1 MISKKLKLSI
11 LLLSLGLTSQAQQA
25 TVAAG
30 GTASGNGGTVSY
42 SIGQVVYTTS
52 TGTNGSVAQ
61 GVQQTYEITAVT
73 GIEEAKGIS
82 LEVSAYPNPTT
93 DYLTLNV
100 GASTS
105 LNDQPM
111 SYKLYDMNGK
121 IIETKK
127 IVDENTT
134 IVMSNLLP
142 ANYFLTVIKIMD
154 GKSPQEVKTFKITKN

>member
-1 MISKKLKLSI
+1 MIFKKLKLSI
-11 LLLSLGLTSQAQQA
+11 LLLSLGLTAQAQQA
-25 TVAAG
+25 IVASG
-30 GTASGNGGTVSY
+30 GTASGNGGTVNY
-42 SIGQVVYTTS
+42 SIGQVVYTTA
-52 TGTNGSVAQ
+52 TGLNGSVAQ

-73 GIEEAKGIS
+73 GIEEGKGIR

-93 DYLTLNV
+93 DLLTLDL

-121 IIETKK
+121 IVETQK

-142 ANYFLTVIKIMD
+142 ANYFLTVVKTMD
-154 GKSPQEVKTFKITKN
+154 GKSSQEVKTFKITKN

>member
-11 LLLSLGLTSQAQQA
+11 LLLSLGLTAKAQQA
-25 TVAAG
+25 TVVAG

-42 SIGQVVYTTS
+42 SIGQVVYS
-52 TGTNGSVAQ
+52 TATGSNGSVAQ
-61 GVQQTYEITAVT
+61 GVQQAYEITAVT

-93 DYLTLNV
+93 DYLTLTIGISN
-100 GASTS
+100 S
-105 LNDQPM
+105 LNDEPM
-111 SYKLYDMNGK
+111 SYKLYDMTGK
-121 IIETKK
+121 IVETQK

-142 ANYFLTVIKIMD
+142 ATYFLTVVKIVD
-154 GKSPQEVKTFKITKN
+154 GKSPQEIKTFKIAKN

>member
-1 MISKKLKLSI
+1 MNPKELKLSV
-11 LLLSLGLTSQAQQA
+11 LLLSLGLTAQAQQA

-42 SIGQVVYTTS
+42 SLGQVVYTTA
-52 TGTNGSVAQ
+52 TGSNGSVAQ

-73 GIEEAKGIS
+73 DIEEAKGIT

-93 DYLTLNV
+93 DHLTLTV
-100 GASTS
+100 GNFIS
-105 LNDQPM
+105 LSDQPM

-121 IIETKK
+121 IIETQK

-142 ANYFLTVIKIMD
+142 ANYFLTVVRTMD
-154 GKSPQEVKTFKITKN
+154 GKSPQ

>member
-1 MISKKLKLSI
+1 MNPKELKLSV
-11 LLLSLGLTSQAQQA
+11 LLLSFGLTAQAQQA

-61 GVQQTYEITAVT
+61 GVQQAYEITVVT
-73 GIEEAKGIS
+73 GIEEAKEIS

-93 DYLTLNV
+93 DYLTLNI
-100 GASTS
+100 GASIS
-105 LNDQPM
+105 FNDKPM

-121 IIETKK
+121 IIETQK
-127 IVDENTT
+127 IINDQTMIE
-134 IVMSNLLP
+134 MSNLLP
-142 ANYFLTVIKIMD
+142 ANYFLTVEKTMD
-154 GKSPQEVKTFKITKN
+154 EKSTQEVKTFKITKN

>member
-11 LLLSLGLTSQAQQA
+11 LLLSLGLTAQAQQA
-25 TVAAG
+25 TVVAG

-61 GVQQTYEITAVT
+61 GVQQAYEITAVT

-93 DYLTLNV
+93 DYLTLTIGISN
-100 GASTS
+100 S
-105 LNDQPM
+105 LNDEPM

-121 IIETKK
+121 VIETQK
-127 IVDENTT
+127 IINDQTI

-142 ANYFLTVIKIMD
+142 ANYFLTLVKTMD

>member
-1 MISKKLKLSI
+1 MNHIEFKLSV
-11 LLLSLGLTSQAQQA
+11 LLLSLGLTAQAQQA

-42 SIGQVVYTTS
+42 SIGQVVYTTA
-52 TGTNGSVAQ
+52 TGSNGSVAQ

-93 DYLTLNV
+93 DHLTLTI
-100 GASTS
+100 GASLS
-105 LNDQPM
+105 LSDHPM
-111 SYKLYDMNGK
+111 TYRLLDMNGK
-121 IIETKK
+121 VIETQK
-127 IVDENTT
+127 IINDQTI

-142 ANYFLTVIKIMD
+142 ANYFLTLETIAN
-154 GKSPQEVKTFKITKN
+154 GKSQQELKTFKITKN

>member
-1 MISKKLKLSI
+1 MISKKLKLSV
-11 LLLSLGLTSQAQQA
+11 LLLSLGLTAQAQQA
-25 TVAAG
+25 TVTAG

-42 SIGQVVYTTS
+42 SIGQVVYTTA
-52 TGTNGSVAQ
+52 TGTTGSVSQ
-61 GVQQTYEITAVT
+61 GVQQAYEITAVT
-73 GIEEAKGIS
+73 GIEEAKEIS

-93 DYLTLNV
+93 DNLTLTI

-105 LNDQPM
+105 FNDQPM

-121 IIETKK
+121 VIETQK
-127 IVDENTT
+127 IINDQTI

-142 ANYFLTVIKIMD
+142 ANYFLTVVKTMD

>member
-1 MISKKLKLSI
+1 MISKKLKLSV
-11 LLLSLGLTSQAQQA
+11 LLLSLGLTAQAQQA
-25 TVAAG
+25 TVTAG

-61 GVQQTYEITAVT
+61 GVQQAYEITAVT

-93 DYLTLNV
+93 DYLTLTI
-100 GASTS
+100 GASIS
-105 LNDQPM
+105 FNDQPM

-121 IIETKK
+121 IIETQK

-142 ANYFLTVIKIMD
+142 ATYFLTVEKTMD
-154 GKSPQEVKTFKITKN
+154 GKSPQEVKTFKIAKN

>member
-1 MISKKLKLSI
+1 MNRKKFKLSV
-11 LLLSLGLTSQAQQA
+11 LMLSLGLTAQAQQA

-42 SIGQVVYTTS
+42 SIGQVVYTTA
-52 TGTNGSVAQ
+52 TGSNGSVAQ

-93 DYLTLNV
+93 DNLTLTI
-100 GASTS
+100 GASIS
-105 LNDQPM
+105 FNDQPM
-111 SYKLYDMNGK
+111 SYKLYDMTGK
-121 IIETKK
+121 IVETQK

-142 ANYFLTVIKIMD
+142 ANYFLTVLKTMD
-154 GKSPQEVKTFKITKN
+154 GRSSQEVKTFKITKN

>member
-1 MISKKLKLSI
+1 MISKKLKLSV
-11 LLLSLGLTSQAQQA
+11 LLLSLGLTAQAQQA
-25 TVAAG
+25 TVTAG

-42 SIGQVVYTTS
+42 SIGQVVYTTA
-52 TGTNGSVAQ
+52 TGTTGSVAQ

-73 GIEEAKGIS
+73 GIEEAKGIT

-93 DYLTLNV
+93 DLLTLNI
-100 GASTS
+100 GTSTS
-105 LNDQPM
+105 FNDQPM

-121 IIETKK
+121 IIETQK

-142 ANYFLTVIKIMD
+142 ANYFLTVVKTMD

>member
-1 MISKKLKLSI
+1 MNRKKFKLSV
-11 LLLSLGLTSQAQQA
+11 LMLSLGLTAQAQQA

-42 SIGQVVYTTS
+42 SIGQVVYTTA
-52 TGTNGSVAQ
+52 TGSNGSVAQ

-93 DYLTLNV
+93 DNLTLTI
-100 GASTS
+100 GASIS
-105 LNDQPM
+105 FNDQPM
-111 SYKLYDMNGK
+111 SYKLYDMTGK
-121 IIETKK
+121 IVETQK

-142 ANYFLTVIKIMD
+142 ANYFLTVLKTMD
-154 GKSPQEVKTFKITKN
+154 GKSSQEVKTFKITKN

>member
-1 MISKKLKLSI
+1 MNPKELKLSV
-11 LLLSLGLTSQAQQA
+11 LMLSLGLTAQAQQA

-42 SIGQVVYTTS
+42 SIGQVVYTTATGS
-52 TGTNGSVAQ
+52 TGSVAQ

-93 DYLTLNV
+93 DHLTLTI
-100 GASTS
+100 GSS
-105 LNDQPM
+105 ISFNDQPM
-111 SYKLYDMNGK
+111 SYKLLDMNGK
-121 IIETKK
+121 VIETQK
-127 IVDENTT
+127 IVEENTT

-142 ANYFLTVIKIMD
+142 ANYFLTVVKTMD

>member
-1 MISKKLKLSI
+1 MNPKELKLSV
-11 LLLSLGLTSQAQQA
+11 LMLSLGLTAQAQQA

-42 SIGQVVYTTS
+42 SIGQVVYTTA

-61 GVQQTYEITAVT
+61 GVQQTYQITAVT

-93 DYLTLNV
+93 DHLTLTV
-100 GASTS
+100 GTS
-105 LNDQPM
+105 VSFNDQPM
-111 SYKLYDMNGK
+111 SYKLLDMNGK
-121 IIETKK
+121 VIETQK
-127 IVDENTT
+127 IVEENTT

-142 ANYFLTVIKIMD
+142 ANYFLTVVKTMD

>member
-1 MISKKLKLSI
+1 MNPKKLKLSV
-11 LLLSLGLTSQAQQA
+11 LLLSLGLTAQAQQA

-42 SIGQVVYTTS
+42 SIGQVVYTTA
-52 TGTNGSVAQ
+52 TGSNGSVAQ

-73 GIEEAKGIS
+73 GIEEAKGIR
-82 LEVSAYPNPTT
+82 LEVSVYPNPTT
-93 DYLTLNV
+93 DHLTLNV

-127 IVDENTT
+127 IVEENTT

-142 ANYFLTVIKIMD
+142 ATYILTVVKTMD
-154 GKSPQEVKTFKITKN
+154 EKSTQEIKTFKITKN

>member
-1 MISKKLKLSI
+1 MNHKRFKLSV
-11 LLLSLGLTSQAQQA
+11 LLLSFGLTAQAQQA

-42 SIGQVVYTTS
+42 SIGQVVYTTA
-52 TGTNGSVAQ
+52 TGSNGSMAQ

-73 GIEEAKGIS
+73 GIEEAKEIS

-93 DYLTLNV
+93 DYLTLTI

-105 LNDQPM
+105 FNDQPM

-121 IIETKK
+121 IIETQK

-142 ANYFLTVIKIMD
+142 ANYFLKVVKTMD
-154 GKSPQEVKTFKITKN
+154 GKSPQEVKTFKIAKN

>member
-1 MISKKLKLSI
+1 MNPKELKLSV
-11 LLLSLGLTSQAQQA
+11 LLLSLGLTAQAQQA
-25 TVAAG
+25 TVATG

-42 SIGQVVYTTS
+42 SIGQVVYTTA

-61 GVQQTYEITAVT
+61 GVQQAYEITAVT

-93 DYLTLNV
+93 DLLTLTI
-100 GASTS
+100 GASIS
-105 LNDQPM
+105 FNDQPM
-111 SYKLYDMNGK
+111 SYKLLDMNGK
-121 IIETKK
+121 IIETQK

-142 ANYFLTVIKIMD
+142 ANYFLTVVKTMD
-154 GKSPQEVKTFKITKN
+154 GKSSQEVKTFKITKN

>member
-1 MISKKLKLSI
+1 MNHKGFKLGV
-11 LLLSLGLTSQAQQA
+11 LLLSLGLTAQAQQA
-25 TVAAG
+25 TIAAG
-30 GTASGNGGTVSY
+30 GSASGNGGTVSY
-42 SIGQVVYTTS
+42 SIGQVVYTTA

-61 GVQQTYEITAVT
+61 GVQQAYEITAVT

-93 DYLTLNV
+93 DYLTLTI
-100 GASTS
+100 GASIS
-105 LNDQPM
+105 FNDQPM

-121 IIETKK
+121 IIETQK

-142 ANYFLTVIKIMD
+142 ANYFLTVIKTMD

>member
-11 LLLSLGLTSQAQQA
+11 LLLSLGLTAQAQQA
-25 TVAAG
+25 TVVAG

-61 GVQQTYEITAVT
+61 GVQQAYEITAVT

-93 DYLTLNV
+93 DYLTLTI

-105 LNDQPM
+105 FNDQPI

-121 IIETKK
+121 IIETQK

-142 ANYFLTVIKIMD
+142 ATYFLTVVKTMD
-154 GKSPQEVKTFKITKN
+154 GKSPQEVKTFKIAKN

>member
-1 MISKKLKLSI
+1 MYPKELKLSI
-11 LLLSLGLTSQAQQA
+11 LLLSIGLTAKAQQA

-30 GTASGNGGTVSY
+30 GNATGNGGTVSY
-42 SIGQVVYTTS
+42 SIGQVVYTTA
-52 TGTNGSVAQ
+52 TGSVAQ

-100 GASTS
+100 GVSTS
-105 LNDQPM
+105 HNEQPM

-121 IIETKK
+121 IIETQK
-127 IVDENTT
+127 IINENTT

-142 ANYFLTVIKIMD
+142 ANYFLTIVKIEG
-154 GKSPQEVKTFKITKN
+154 GKTPQEVKTFKITKN